1 MSDYPIDRTK
11 ITFSQAEGIDPLP
24 QRAKL
29 GELPWSVRN
38 ALWSGVFR
46 WINDSSN
53 LSYNEFGS
61 FGILGEPWVSVLY
74 DFHVSILNGPGDEF
88 NSNLTGQLG
97 EIKKLFLTAD
107 YNRVFDFLQFT
118 MRHES
123 IPSYYRGFV
132 VTTLRDS
139 MCAYSIIEGEWTI
152 VPSAL
157 PEQRQSVEE
166 AFRLLSSGPFG
177 GARKHLSRSGE
188 CINKNDYS
196 GSVRESIHAVE
207 SVARRL
213 DNNARTSLAPA
224 LLSLSKK
231 GLVMH
236 GAFKSGIEKLYGYTS
251 DEDGIRHSLSDVEAN
266 VDVADAV
273 FMFGACA
280 SFAAYLVEKARG
292 VRLHIEE

>member
-1 MSDYPIDRTK
+1 M
-11 ITFSQAEGIDPLP
+11 TFSQAEGIDPLP

-29 GELPWSVRN
+29 GELPWNVRN
-38 ALWSGVFR
+38 VLWSGIYH
-46 WINDSSN
+46 WINDSSD
-53 LSYNEFGS
+53 LSYSAIGGFGV
-61 FGILGEPWVSVLY
+61 LGEPWDSVLY
-74 DFHVSILNGPGDEF
+74 DFHVLILNKPGDEF
-88 NSNLTGQLG
+88 NPNLIGQLD
-97 EIKKLFLTAD
+97 EIKKLFLKGD

-123 IPSYYRGFV
+123 VPSDYRGFV
-132 VTTLRDS
+132 ITTIRDS
-139 MCAYSIIEGEWTI
+139 MCAYSILEGEWTI

-157 PEQRQSVEE
+157 PEQRESVEE
-166 AFRLLSSGPFG
+166 AFRVLLHGPFG
-177 GARKHLSRSGE
+177 GARKHLSKSGE
-188 CINKNDYS
+188 CINKGDYS

-213 DNNARTSLAPA
+213 DNNARKSLAPA

-236 GAFKSGIEKLYGYTS
+236 GAFKSGIERLYGYTN
-251 DEDGIRHSLSDVEAN
+251 DEDGIRHSLSEVEAN

-292 VRLHIEE
+292 VRLQIES